1 MDLQVGVKVLLKNQE
16 GKYLLMRR
24 SPYEKRGVGKW
35 DLAGGRVEIGFSLMD
50 NLARE
55 VKEETGL
62 RMMSAPKLLAAQDIV
77 WPDRHVVRITYTAD
91 TDGEPT
97 LGPEH
102 SEYKWFSIDEMR
114 SLDQMDDYFAK
125 LLADG
130 LVL

>member
-1 MDLQVGVKVLLKNQE
+1 MELQVGVKVLLKNKE

-35 DLAGGRVEIGFSLMD
+35 DITGGRIEQGASLMD

-62 RMMSAPKLLAAQDIV
+62 IMASEPKLLAAQDII
-77 WPDRHVVRITYTAD
+77 WPDRHVVRITYIAEVE
-91 TDGEPT
+91 GEPT

-102 SEYKWFSIDEMR
+102 SEYGWFSYEEMKR
-114 SLDQMDDYFAK
+114 LDKMDDYIK
-125 LLADG
+125 RLLDAG
-130 LVL
+130 VTF